1 MKPTT
6 AYHGSCKP
14 VKYTQEITKKL
25 IDQYQSGTEVGA
37 IAAMMT
43 IEHGEPIPE
52 RSIIAKL
59 SSLGVYKKK
68 EYLTKRG
75 EVPIKKEEYIERIA
89 QLLDVSAEIL
99 ESLEKVNKSV
109 LQLLERKL
117 LEAPKLQKPV
127 TVTDLDQNYFLEV
140 QYAQQLI
147 ENVKKPYEFVK

>member
-1 MKPTT
+1 M
-6 AYHGSCKP
+6 
-14 VKYTQEITKKL
+14 KYTQEITKKL